1 MEAKNGKSAHKKTSS
16 KTSANSKSSKTKK
29 AKVVVPKMN
38 NVVKPQSLS
47 LEEWQVALRQQQA
60 EKEVFAI
67 SQVDEEYCPGE
78 YKIGNAITR
87 NEYKVVYRGRNS
99 MWNYCSCMD
108 FKTSQL
114 GTCKHLEAVKLWVK
128 KKKKKVNREQPSYS
142 SVYID
147 YKGPRSVKIRF
158 GETCNDIFKRL
169 AKDYFDGDGV
179 LREEAYDKFDIFLHA
194 AKAIDENFRCY
205 GDALDFIIS
214 KREKSRRL
222 QLVESKYSDETLDSL
237 LKARL
242 YPYQKEGIRFAVKA
256 GKAIIADEMGL
267 GKTIQAIAASEIY
280 LREGMADNVLVV
292 CPTSLKYQWKKEIE
306 KFTGGDMTEVMD
318 EHSGQIVPVPKVIV
332 IEGSPF
338 KRQRMY
344 MSSTPY
350 KIVSYNTVCNDI
362 REMGRLSVGVLVMDE
377 IQRLKNWDTQIS
389 RAARKIDSDYAVLL
403 SGTPLENKLEE
414 LYANMELVDQFCL
427 GPYYKFKE
435 EHILL
440 DQKPA
445 RSSVIGI

>member
-147 YKGPRSVKIRF
+147 
-158 GETCNDIFKRL
+158 
-169 AKDYFDGDGV
+169 
-179 LREEAYDKFDIFLHA
+179 
-194 AKAIDENFRCY
+194 
-205 GDALDFIIS
+205 
-214 KREKSRRL
+214 
-222 QLVESKYSDETLDSL
+222 
-237 LKARL
+237 
-242 YPYQKEGIRFAVKA
+242 
-256 GKAIIADEMGL
+256 
-267 GKTIQAIAASEIY
+267 
-280 LREGMADNVLVV
+280 
-292 CPTSLKYQWKKEIE
+292 
-306 KFTGGDMTEVMD
+306 
-318 EHSGQIVPVPKVIV
+318 
-332 IEGSPF
+332 
-338 KRQRMY
+338 
-344 MSSTPY
+344 
-350 KIVSYNTVCNDI
+350 
-362 REMGRLSVGVLVMDE
+362 
-377 IQRLKNWDTQIS
+377 
-389 RAARKIDSDYAVLL
+389 
-403 SGTPLENKLEE
+403 
-414 LYANMELVDQFCL
+414 
-427 GPYYKFKE
+427 
-435 EHILL
+435 
-440 DQKPA
+440 
-445 RSSVIGI
+445 